1 MQASEHIDL
10 IQQRLG
16 DPLSEEQSEY
26 LLEKAAEEPALFSAA
41 CQEIKA
47 QKLEV
52 IPVDLDDESA
62 MVDLLTWLNQLASTR
77 NAGKGFNNLL
87 IGIAVLLL
95 VAAVGSWFAF
105 FGPEENEL
113 ADHDPPKTPITENS
127 TEVDEPIREPSGN
140 EALTPDNQDTIQPE
154 DPSPAEKEEVPL
166 PTPKL
171 PVAGELMLTEQ
182 RVTPT
187 WQSFDDPAARL
198 DHSWAA
204 TIDRFI
210 KPAADE
216 PGTLKPVQR
225 DGTTE
230 YYELLGNFILPPPHS
245 DGRSLRVRFSDLRS
259 LTVTAVNDTQE
270 VELSYDGHLNMKRY
284 TSLPIPEYTAS
295 LPYTYGYRM
304 RRHFVETRIDPGINF
319 DWGLGGPVVNER
331 QVDKDY
337 FSIEWSGMLNVPT
350 SGNYIFHLDMDDG
363 YRLEINN
370 SIVGERWSPVGT
382 ETQPAQHPV
391 TLKEG
396 MLPFKLQFFSDRMES
411 RAILEWETEG
421 LEKQI
426 IPGSMFQTSAD
437 EDAIEGL
444 TAKYCFGP
452 IVEASETPATRAVDL
467 THHDNGTWY
476 ALTRGAVNFRFQ
488 NNQFLVS
495 RGDIPMTALPMDA
508 PPTHLKMKVQSRLR
522 YLDSYHFEPLDL
534 PADPVDLAKANPAGD
549 LSWFETTDN
558 PATETKFDYDDD
570 GNVILSRVQGDAA
583 IHLST
588 KVPLT
593 GSTDIYALMPAQHL
607 TGIRFEHPQTGVFYS
622 LFALQQGDGYAIS
635 MNPTDL
641 TFTSAQYRAGMR
653 GKNSIWWRAQYSEDM
668 FIISFSP
675 DGKHWIPGHTFTLA
689 ATTPVKREIS
699 FGPTIHVGTEQTSVA
714 LNKVLI
720 QHDDLIERLSFNLP
734 IGSVPNLN
742 RIDRPN
748 SMRLPDYV
756 DSLELERPSEISPEL
771 WRLACYAKVLQ
782 MNATPNM
789 RVEGLIKLL
798 HYAVKHHR
806 DFRKVRQALARAP
819 RRLQFRRP
827 DTEIASW
834 VNIHILYDILAA
846 RLWFEGKPEQLAGL
860 IDDWTNI
867 DAGAGG
873 RQRYNMPVSPE
884 LLTRL
889 YLYHLRNNLRWEE
902 LYSFAT
908 RIDYLSLPAHGSQI
922 FDKDF
927 ATWRTARWLRADAAD
942 YLEGAIKP
950 NDLARFQTDRS
961 HQVETDR
968 ETVNSMLELLQAVET
983 EDLDNAMKM
992 VVNNPLVVG
1001 LFPVDKFG
1009 MHYQSGTTFLKSLF
1023 TNHDA
1028 FAAKMRAEGS
1038 ELAELRLTTAINN
1051 QDFNEL
1057 NEIAQKFPGTDA
1069 AREALQLTADQ
1080 RLSSGQFLPAAQRYQ
1095 ELIELY
1101 PNEHHEL
1108 WLAKTNLALALSGQN
1123 PGQEVVNDVVLEGGQ
1138 IATAEFNALVKQL
1151 VDYRGAQYRVPAKPA
1166 LALGQRNVNP
1176 VKDFSIPGAARSVQ
1190 RIRQTSFLD
1199 LGARLIVN
1207 QPTGMSCLHAADN
1220 TVVWE
1225 NKDDGRGISVEFGYA
1240 GKPAR
1245 IGTDLFSAAFSKQR
1259 LIWRRVQA
1267 DTGETVWEV
1276 PVDGYPLADPIAAGN
1291 SIFVLKVIPQQT
1303 TFGQVVFEQ
1312 INSTNG
1318 SVSNSIALMTVQRK
1332 PELFQSARSVLAQ
1345 DRIIFVLDSTIYSV
1359 NLEGELM
1366 WAQMLSQVP
1375 KLADQHLYDRINATQ
1390 PLVSGD
1396 RIIVHAAGSPDVVC
1410 LDRKTGGTVWRFQ
1423 QPDVQEL
1430 IGIWEDRVIIS
1441 CRNGVQAIS
1450 IQFGTPLWFQP
1461 GSPRPS
1467 AVRIMDRHILICNLD
1482 KKPTTRVVPL
1492 SNQRSLLWVQP
1503 QTGKVV
1509 QEAELLGN
1517 ESTLFD
1523 IELIFPFGNKLY
1535 GVSNISTGSHSL
1547 KLIEVVLP

>member
-16 DPLSEEQSEY
+16 DPLSEEQLEY
-26 LLEKAAEEPALFSAA
+26 LLKKAAEEPALFSAA

-52 IPVDLDDESA
+52 IPVDLDDQSA
-62 MVDLLTWLNQLASTR
+62 MDDLVAWLNQLASTR
-77 NAGKGFNNLL
+77 NAGKGFNNLV

-95 VAAVGSWFAF
+95 IGAVGSWFAF
-105 FGPEENEL
+105 FGPEKSEL
-113 ADHDPPKTPITENS
+113 VKKDLPETLVTENS
-127 TEVDEPIREPSGN
+127 TDIDEPIN
-140 EALTPDNQDTIQPE
+140 ETSSHEIHTADNQNAIQPE
-154 DPSPAEKEEVPL
+154 GETPTEKEEAPL
-166 PTPKL
+166 PTPML
-171 PVAGELMLTEQ
+171 PVAGKLMLPEQ
-182 RVTPT
+182 PVTPI

-204 TIDRFI
+204 TTDRFI
-210 KPAADE
+210 KPTAEE
-216 PGTLKPVQR
+216 PGTLKPIQR

-270 VELSYDGHLNMKRY
+270 VELNYDGHLNMKRY
-284 TSLPIPEYTAS
+284 TSLPVPEYTAS
-295 LPYTYGYRM
+295 LPYTYRYRM

-319 DWGLGGPVVNER
+319 DWGLEGPVVNDR
-331 QVDKDY
+331 QIDKDY
-337 FSIEWSGMLNVPT
+337 FSIEWSGILNVPK

-363 YRLEINN
+363 YQLEINN
-370 SIVGERWSPVGT
+370 SVVGERWSPADV
-382 ETQPAQHPV
+382 ETQPAQHSV
-391 TLKEG
+391 TLNEG
-396 MLPFKLQFFSDRMES
+396 MLPFKLQFFSDRMEA
-411 RAILEWETEG
+411 RALLEWETEG

-426 IPGSMFQTSAD
+426 IPATMFRSSAEENAVD
-437 EDAIEGL
+437 GL
-444 TAKYCFGP
+444 TARYCFGP

-467 THHDNGTWY
+467 THHDNGAWY
-476 ALTRGAVNFRFQ
+476 ALTRGAINFRFQ
-488 NNQFLVS
+488 DNQFLVS
-495 RGDIPMTALPMDA
+495 RGDIPMTSLPMDA
-508 PPTHLKMKVQSRLR
+508 PPTHLTMKVQSRLR
-522 YLDSYHFEPLDL
+522 YLNSYNFEPLDL
-534 PADPVDLAKANPAGD
+534 PAEPVDLARANPAGD

-558 PATETKFDYDDD
+558 PATGTKFDYDDN
-570 GNVILSRVQGDAA
+570 GNVILSRIQGDAA

-593 GSTDIYALMPAQHL
+593 GSTDIYALMSAQHL

-653 GKNSIWWRAQYSEDM
+653 GKGAIWWRAQYAEDM

-699 FGPTIHVGTEQTSVA
+699 FGPTIHVGTEQTSVT

-734 IGSVPNLN
+734 IGSVPNLAD
-742 RIDRPN
+742 IDGTN

-756 DSLELERPSEISPEL
+756 DSLQLERPAKISPEL

-782 MNATPNM
+782 LGATPNM

-806 DFRKVRQALARAP
+806 DFRKVRQALAGAP

-834 VNIHILYDILAA
+834 VNIHVLYDILAA

-860 IDDWTNI
+860 IEDWTNI
-867 DAGAGG
+867 DAGSGG

-889 YLYHLRNNLRWEE
+889 YLYHLRNNLHWKE

-927 ATWRTARWLRADAAD
+927 ASWRTARWLRADAAD
-942 YLEGAIKP
+942 HLEGTIKP
-950 NDLARFQTDRS
+950 NDLARFQTERS

-983 EDLDNAMKM
+983 DDLDNAMKM
-992 VVNNPLVVG
+992 VVNNPLVIG

-1028 FAAKMRAEGS
+1028 FAAKMRAEGA

-1057 NEIAQKFPGTDA
+1057 NEIAQKFPGTEA
-1069 AREALQLTADQ
+1069 ARQALQLTADQ

-1095 ELIELY
+1095 ELMELY
-1101 PNEHHEL
+1101 PGKYHEL
-1108 WLAKTNLALALSGQN
+1108 WFAKANLAVALAGQT
-1123 PGQEVVNDVVLEGGQ
+1123 PEQEVANDVILEGGQ
-1138 IATAEFNALVKQL
+1138 VPMAEFNTLVKQL
-1151 VDYRGAQYRVPAKPA
+1151 ADYRGAQQRAPVKPA
-1166 LALGQRNVNP
+1166 LVLGQRNVSP
-1176 VKDFSIPGAARSVQ
+1176 VKDFSIPGAARSIQ

-1199 LGARLIVN
+1199 LGTRLIVH
-1207 QPTGMSCLHAADN
+1207 QPTGMSCLNAADN

-1259 LIWRRVQA
+1259 LTWRRIKA
-1267 DTGETVWEV
+1267 NTGEIVWEV

-1303 TFGQVVFEQ
+1303 TFGQVIFEQ

-1318 SVSNSIALMTVQRK
+1318 SISNSIPLMTVQRK
-1332 PELFQSARSVLAQ
+1332 PGLFLSARSVLAQ
-1345 DRIIFVLDSTIYSV
+1345 DRIVFVLDSTIYSV

-1390 PLVSGD
+1390 PLISGD

-1410 LDRKTGGTVWRFQ
+1410 LDRKTGGTIWRFQ

-1450 IQFGTPLWFQP
+1450 VQFGAPLWFQP
-1461 GSPRPS
+1461 GSPQPS
-1467 AVRIMDRHILICNLD
+1467 AVRIMDSHILICNLD

-1503 QTGKVV
+1503 ETGKIV
-1509 QEAELLGN
+1509 QEAELIGN